1 MSAGPVTTLLVMAG
15 LWPFGGGP
23 EAPAH
28 PTVGSLSDADVV
40 VQEQAADPAD
50 AGRAME
56 AYERFLEDAD
66 PAQEDLVA
74 TAIRR
79 LADLSLEAGEELQ
92 LSEGLSPA
100 AEARLAQ
107 AVELYQRLLVNHPEH
122 AESDQ
127 VLYQQARALELL
139 QDPVAAQAALDRA
152 VSVSPDGELAA
163 EAQFRR
169 GEAFFINKDW
179 PRAEDAYASV
189 IELGPGTAFYEQ
201 ALYKHGWSR
210 FKQSL
215 HQESLDS
222 FFAVLDRQLVD
233 HGRVVEIGDLPKA
246 RRETV
251 EDALRAISIGF
262 TYLEGPDTLDAYLN
276 QRDQA
281 TPYEALLYQNLGR
294 LYLGQE
300 RYHDAARTYHAYVE
314 RAPLADD
321 APALQVA
328 VANAFA
334 AGGFPEQ
341 VLEAKVEFV
350 ERFGFDGE
358 WMATRGGVAPDT
370 VREYLREALGELAR
384 HYHAVAQASDSP
396 QDYAVAAQWYRRR
409 LDGFPTDPEA
419 PEFAFLLAE
428 ALDDG
433 GQALAAAAAYEH
445 MAYTY
450 GDHERAS
457 EAGYAA
463 VLAYRRVAE
472 ADGQELSKLAAID
485 AGLRF
490 ADAFG
495 GHEHAV
501 AVRADA
507 AEALFES
514 GDLVRAAEQARRL
527 VAMEPPVDRVYRRT
541 AFLVLGHASFDTGD
555 YGQAED
561 AYRQLLVIVETD
573 DEVHAPV
580 QERLAASIYSQGQA
594 AAAGGDT
601 SAAVEHY
608 LRVAA
613 EIPDSPIAATADYDA
628 AVLLMGAGRWMDA
641 TTVLEQFR
649 VRYPQHALADEV
661 TLNLA
666 RTRLESGD
674 KSGAAAELMLVSGIA
689 GESLDVRRAALWQ
702 AGELYGETGETGQ
715 ALDVLEAYVEQ
726 YPEPFD
732 AAMDARL
739 KLAELNESLGD
750 TAGRRRWLERI
761 IEADAAAGEA
771 RTARSQTL
779 AGRAAL
785 ELAGPAREAFERVE
799 LTAPLDKSLP
809 AKKSRMEEALAA
821 YERAAGY
828 GITDVTTQST
838 YRIATI
844 YADFGG
850 ALMESE
856 RPPELGPLELE
867 QYEILLE
874 EQAYPFEEQAIAL
887 HEANVARTRDSVYDE
902 WVVASFD
909 RLAELMPGRYARME
923 EGERLVDL
931 IE

>member
-1 MSAGPVTTLLVMAG
+1 MAG
-15 LWPFGGGP
+15 LWPFGGGSEP
-23 EAPAH
+23 VEA
-28 PTVGSLSDADVV
+28 PTVGSLPDADVV
-40 VQEQAADPAD
+40 IDEQASDPAD
-50 AGRAME
+50 SARAME
-56 AYERFLEDAD
+56 AYERFLDAAD

-79 LADLSLEAGEELQ
+79 LADLSLEMGEALQ
-92 LSEGLSPA
+92 LDEGLSPA
-100 AEARLAQ
+100 AEARLARSV
-107 AVELYQRLLVNHPEH
+107 ALYQRLLTDYPDH
-122 AESDQ
+122 AESDR

-139 QDPVAAQAALDRA
+139 QDPAAAQAALDQA
-152 VSVSPDGELAA
+152 VALRPDGELAA

-169 GEAFFINKDW
+169 GEAFFMARDW
-179 PRAEDAYASV
+179 VQAEDAYAEV
-189 IELGPGTAFYEQ
+189 IALGPDSAFYEQ

-222 FFAVLDRQLVD
+222 FFAVLDRQLVTE
-233 HGRVVEIGDLPKA
+233 GRVVPVADLPKA

-262 TYLEGPDTLDAYLN
+262 TYLEGADSLDDYLD
-276 QRDQA
+276 QRGRV
-281 TPYEALLYQNLGR
+281 TPYESLLYRNLGG

-300 RYHDAARTYHAYVE
+300 RYHDAANTYHAYVE

-321 APALQVA
+321 APTLQVA

-334 AGGFPEQ
+334 AGAFTDR

-350 ERFGFDGE
+350 ERFGFDGD
-358 WMATRGGVAPDT
+358 WMAVRDGSAPDE
-370 VREYLREALGELAR
+370 VRDYLRSALGELAR
-384 HYHAVAQASDSP
+384 HFHAVAQASGLP
-396 QDYAVAAQWYRRR
+396 GDYTVAAEWYRRR
-409 LDGFPTDPEA
+409 LNGFPDDPEA
-419 PEFAFLLAE
+419 AEFAFLLAE

-433 GQALAAAAAYEH
+433 GRTLEAAAAYEQ
-445 MAYTY
+445 MSRTY
-450 GDHERAS
+450 AEDPRAP

-463 VLAYRRVAE
+463 VLAYRSVADT
-472 ADGQELSKLAAID
+472 DGQDVSRLAAIE

-490 ADAFG
+490 ADAFPA
-495 GHEHAV
+495 HEHAV

-507 AEALFES
+507 AEALFDS
-514 GDLVRAAEQARRL
+514 GDLIRAADQADL
-527 VAMEPPVDRVYRRT
+527 LASMEPPISPVHLRT
-541 AFLVLGHASFDTGD
+541 ALLVLGHARFDTGG
-555 YGQAED
+555 YED
-561 AYRQLLVIVETD
+561 AENAYRRLLTVLAAG
-573 DEVHAPV
+573 DEERAPV
-580 QERLAASIYSQGQA
+580 RERLAASIYSQGRAQA
-594 AAAGGDT
+594 AAGATD
-601 SAAVEHY
+601 AAVEHY
-608 LRVAA
+608 LRVAL

-628 AVLLMGAGRWMDA
+628 AVLLMGAGRWAEA
-641 TTVLEQFR
+641 TVVLEQFR
-649 VRYPQHALADEV
+649 GRYPDHALGDEV
-661 TLNLA
+661 TVNLA
-666 RTRLESGD
+666 RTRLEAGD
-674 KSGAAAELMLVSGIA
+674 RSGAAEELVAVSLIA
-689 GESLDVRRAALWQ
+689 GESGDVRRAALWQ
-702 AGELYGETGETGQ
+702 AGELYGETGQTGK
-715 ALDVLEAYVEQ
+715 ALDVLEDYVARF
-726 YPEPFD
+726 PEPFD

-739 KLAELNESLGD
+739 KLADLHGELGD
-750 TAGRRRWLERI
+750 TAGRSRWLEQI
-761 IEADAAAGEA
+761 MKADAAAGEA
-771 RTARSQTL
+771 ATARSRTL

-785 ELAGPAREAFERVE
+785 ELAEPRLEAFEQVA

-809 AKKSRMEEALAA
+809 AKKKRMEEALAA

-838 YRIATI
+838 YRIASI
-844 YADFGG
+844 YGHFGA
-850 ALMESE
+850 ALMDSE

-887 HEANVARTRDSVYDE
+887 HEANVARTRAAVYDE

>member
-1 MSAGPVTTLLVMAG
+1 MSAGPVTTLLVMTG
-15 LWPFGGGP
+15 LWPFGGGS
-23 EAPAH
+23 EAPEP
-28 PTVGSLSDADVV
+28 PTVGSLSVEDVV
-40 VQEQAADPAD
+40 VQEQAPDPTD
-50 AGRAME
+50 AARAME

-92 LSEGLSPA
+92 LTEGLSPD
-100 AEARLAQ
+100 AEARLAK
-107 AVELYQRLLVNHPEH
+107 AVELYEHLLVSYPEH

-139 QDPVAAQAALDRA
+139 QDPVAAQAALDLA
-152 VSVSPDGELAA
+152 VAVRPDGALAA

-169 GEAFFINKDW
+169 GEAFFLNKDW
-179 PRAEDAYASV
+179 TRAEDAYARV
-189 IELGPGTAFYEQ
+189 IELGPETAFYEQ

-222 FFAVLDRQLVD
+222 FFAVLDRQLVEG
-233 HGRVVEIGDLPKA
+233 GRVVAVEDLPKA

-262 TYLEGPDTLDAYLN
+262 TYLEGPDSLDAYLN
-276 QRDQA
+276 QRDGV

-321 APALQVA
+321 APALQTA

-358 WMATRGGVAPDT
+358 WMAARGGDAPEG
-370 VREYLREALGELAR
+370 VREYLRETLGELAR
-384 HYHAVAQASDSP
+384 HYHAVAQASESP
-396 QDYAVAAQWYRRR
+396 DDYAVAAGWYQRR
-409 LDGFPTDPEA
+409 LDGFPADPEA

-433 GQALAAAAAYEH
+433 GQTLAAAAAYEH

-463 VLAYRRVAE
+463 VLAYRRVAD
-472 ADGQELSKLAAID
+472 ADGQDLSRLAAID

-490 ADAFG
+490 ADGFG
-495 GHEHAV
+495 NHEQAV

-514 GDLVRAAEQARRL
+514 GDLVRASTQARRL
-527 VAMEPPVDRVYRRT
+527 VAMDPPVDRVFRRT
-541 AFLVLGHASFDTGD
+541 AYLVLGHASFDTGA
-555 YGQAED
+555 YGEAEA
-561 AYRQLLVIVETD
+561 AYRELLVIVSRD
-573 DEVHAPV
+573 DEVFAPV
-580 QERLAASIYSQGQA
+580 RERLAASVYSQGQA
-594 AAAGGDT
+594 AAAAGDT
-601 SAAVEHY
+601 TAAVDHY

-613 EIPDSPIAATADYDA
+613 EIPDSPIAANADYDA
-628 AVLLMGAGRWMDA
+628 AVLLMGAGRWTDA

-649 VRYPQHALADEV
+649 LRYPEHALADEV

-666 RTRLESGD
+666 RTRLEGGD
-674 KSGAAAELMLVSGIA
+674 KSGAAAELMAVSRIA
-689 GESLDVRRAALWQ
+689 SESADVRRAALWQ
-702 AGELYGETGETGQ
+702 AGELYGETGETGR
-715 ALDVLEAYVEQ
+715 AVDVLEAYVAQ

-739 KLAELNESLGD
+739 KLAELNGSLGD
-750 TAGRRRWLERI
+750 TAGRRRWLEHI
-761 IEADAAAGEA
+761 IEADASAGAA
-771 RTARSQTL
+771 RTARSRTL

-785 ELAGPAREAFERVE
+785 KLAEPAREAFERIE
-799 LTAPLDKSLP
+799 LTAPLETSLP
-809 AKKSRMEEALAA
+809 AKKARMEEALAA

-838 YRIATI
+838 YRIASI
-844 YADFGG
+844 YAEFGG
-850 ALMESE
+850 ALMDSE
-856 RPPELGPLELE
+856 RPPELGSLELE

-874 EQAYPFEEQAIAL
+874 EQAYPFEEQAIEL
-887 HEANVARTRDSVYDE
+887 HEANVARTRESVYDE